1 MKRSGMLALVMMVLV
16 SGVAAQQQ
24 AAMEKKVAEF
34 KQTLAANQQA
44 RRQFTW
50 LETTQI
56 AYEGV
61 VKVTKLSDCM
71 YSGPSPKPQCTELSL
86 QQAPLSGGFIRKRIE
101 EKKQG
106 ELRTYMDSV
115 RTLMME
121 YVPLSQE
128 LIQKAFQSG
137 NVLYSMDPA
146 SGMDKI
152 VITNYLQKGDT
163 VTITWNA
170 STKKLTWVRVATWLN
185 TPKAP
190 VTLGVQFALL
200 PNGVFYAY
208 RKTLNA
214 QAANVGVTVTS
225 SDFSEAIK
233 P

>member
-115 RTLMME
+115 RTLMTE
-121 YVPLSQE
+121 YVPLNQE
-128 LIQKAFQSG
+128 LIQKAFQTG